1 MLGVAAKKPPTSQEL
16 WMLLR
21 VLLVERIDESKARR
35 VDIVN
40 EVALGVQESV
50 ALFDT
55 LEFKMLF

>member
-1 MLGVAAKKPPTSQEL
+1 MLGVAAKKPPNSQEL

-50 ALFDT
+50 ALFGT

>member
-1 MLGVAAKKPPTSQEL
+1 MLGVAVKKPPTSQEL

>member
-1 MLGVAAKKPPTSQEL
+1 
-16 WMLLR
+16 MLLR

-50 ALFDT
+50 ALFDK